1 MPKTNT
7 KREGNILDTHLRVF
21 KKVLLNPK
29 LTILQKLILSDVIS
43 FTINGDK
50 RYFKTSAQLAKQLGS
65 YSTKAIQANF
75 QRLNDMGYLNTQPI
89 KLYDSENSLREASVV
104 QIEQWI
110 YPDEYLAANSINILP
125 LVVKTSGHPL
135 KTMWSNSG
143 KRPSGKPQPDIAEP
157 STSTRQNLPTV
168 EPVTDTVIGD
178 DEDESELTIGFETPK
193 NGREISQIL
202 QSEGGD
208 AVIGVPDI
216 SFDLICFSDGV
227 RKSVVEKI
235 DGGYVPNYQDA
246 NIVFDYNDKTPCQL
260 IKIYDDID
268 QKTRYL
274 TKHFIET
281 GVPQ

>member
-143 KRPSGKPQPDIAEP
+143 KRTSGQHQPDIAEP
-157 STSTRQNLPTV
+157 STVTRQILPHD
-168 EPVTDTVIGD
+168 EPVADTVIGED
-178 DEDESELTIGFETPK
+178 DDESELNIGFAPPK
-193 NGREISQIL
+193 SSPSQG
-202 QSEGGD
+202 QMHHTTSGD
-208 AVIGVPDI
+208 ADNAVLNVP
-216 SFDLICFSDGV
+216 FDQFCFSDGV

-235 DGGYVPNYQDA
+235 ERGYVPDYQDA
-246 NIVFDYNDKTPCQL
+246 NMVFDANDKCPCQL
-260 IKIYDDID
+260 LQVYENID
-268 QKTRYL
+268 QKIVYL
-274 TKHFIET
+274 TRNFIET
-281 GVPQ
+281 GVPT